1 MIHFQ
6 IIMPEDTEDI
16 RSLKLRSSGQSSLL
30 KSLAN
35 LETNSE
41 SELNKDLL
49 SLAKYIKLY
58 YK

>member
-6 IIMPEDTEDI
+6 IIMPEDTEDT

-30 KSLAN
+30 KSLVN
-35 LETNSE
+35 PETNSE

-49 SLAKYIKLY
+49 SLAKY
-58 YK
+58 